1 MTDFVETILM
11 EDNENSI
18 DPERLQINKTPGII
32 ILTLF
37 LLKLLP
43 LQYFAREIIYGK
55 IPITPNK

>member
-18 DPERLQINKTPGII
+18 DPERLHINKTPGII

-37 LLKLLP
+37 L
-43 LQYFAREIIYGK
+43 
-55 IPITPNK
+55 